1 MYVGC
6 LALCELAPLKNTSA
20 RRFGKRRTGT
30 LGAVLG
36 DGTDLVQ
43 ASLLGEAIDR
53 GPMLV
58 FVADET
64 MRYLAV
70 NRLACE
76 TLGYTRDE
84 LLRLRVPDVAV
95 ASDAPNLYEQMLRE
109 GRQQG
114 RTNLRRKDGSVVPFR
129 YWAQETTTAGMTFWV
144 SVGYVDEPGS
154 ETRA

>member
-1 MYVGC
+1 M
-6 LALCELAPLKNTSA
+6 ADD
-20 RRFGKRRTGT
+20 
-30 LGAVLG
+30 GA
-36 DGTDLVQ
+36 DLVQ
-43 ASLLGEAIDR
+43 ASLLGEAIDG

-84 LLRLRVPDVAV
+84 LLRLRVPDVAP
-95 ASDAPNLYEQMLRE
+95 APEAENLYEQMLRE
-109 GRQQG
+109 SRQQG
-114 RTNLRRKDGSVVPFR
+114 STNLLCKDGSVVRFH

-144 SVGYVDEPGS
+144 SVGYVE
-154 ETRA
+154 